1 MPDPNV
7 GQIVASA
14 WEAVVGTKPE
24 DVIHNDYWLFNRLSE
39 GKAFKGIDGGRS
51 INGPIEYAINTTVK
65 AYTDLDLLDT
75 TRIDVFDEFTFPWKE
90 YAGTVVMSELER
102 AKNQGSGRKF
112 ALLDAKLE
120 NLRNS
125 FKRAMNTDMYGDGTG
140 TGGKVLGGLGLLVP
154 VNPALGTMGGINRAT
169 YTFWR
174 SQQVTGTMTTAPFDN
189 LQASMRR
196 LYNLCSNGVNGGH
209 PSFAVTTMTIF
220 EAYEAMLVKNERYVR
235 EGKSDKGVSGF
246 KGDSLMFKDIDIA
259 YDIACPAGLLYMLNT
274 DNLKLAYQTG
284 YWMKGFPAVDPA
296 NQTADIFKVMTI
308 ANLYTNNPRRLGV
321 ITAIT

>member
-1 MPDPNV
+1 MADPNV

-39 GKAFKGIDGGRS
+39 GKAFKSIDGGRS

-75 TRIDVFDEFTFPWKE
+75 TRIDVFDEFTYPWKE

-125 FKRAMNTDMYGDGTG
+125 FKRVMNTDMYGDGTG

-154 VNPALGTMGGINRAT
+154 ANPALGTVGGINRAT

-174 SQQVTGTMTTAPFDN
+174 SQQLVGTMTTNPFDN
-189 LQASMRR
+189 LQASMRH

-209 PSFAVTTMTIF
+209 PTFAVTTMAVF
-220 EAYEAMLVKNERYVR
+220 EGYEAQLVKNERYIR
-235 EGKSDKGVSGF
+235 DSKSDKGISNWAS
-246 KGDSLMFKDIDIA
+246 DSLMFKDIQMA
-259 YDIACPAGLLYMLNT
+259 YDIAVPTGLLYMLNT
-274 DNLKLAYQTG
+274 ENLKLAYQSG

-308 ANLYTNNPRRLGV
+308 CNLYTNNPRRLGV